1 MIDMSRT
8 GYHILGISA
17 LMGLILL
24 SSTSLV
30 FANAVSYNNV
40 QVFIQTTSN
49 LPDRFTVSAYNM
61 TGYLVASTQTQY
73 PAAAFELPD
82 GEYIF
87 TATAEY
93 QYYYAVPMMGGST
106 GMMGSDIAKGEPMPP
121 MPSPYYVGPLVEY
134 GYHVTQVVGSTSFTI
149 STQNVTSF
157 PTTKLTVKVTFANGT
172 AAQGASVSASVIG
185 SWYYWSYGSDLV
197 TWNSTDADGVATL
210 IAPQAPIRIDVWS
223 WVPIPLPPQTGPV
236 VVGGE
241 KANVTVY
248 NQATYV
254 GLAGS
259 TVIIPPQ
266 TSATVTLHDQ
276 QTSYWIMPY
285 AVRETAT
292 REGLPTVPVG
302 PDSIPAPVYSLQQGS
317 PNLANYVAPQ
327 NAASNPLS
335 VNTLLLALTVAALA
349 IAAASLLIAVR
360 TRRRRLPLRQ

>member
-1 MIDMSRT
+1 MIDMSRK

-17 LMGLILL
+17 LMSLILL

-30 FANAVSYNNV
+30 FANAASYNNV
-40 QVFIQTTSN
+40 QVYIQTTSN

-82 GEYIF
+82 GQYIF

-93 QYYYAVPMMGGST
+93 QYYYTVPMMGGST
-106 GMMGSDIAKGEPMPP
+106 GVTGSGIAKGEPTPA
-121 MPSPYYVGPLVEY
+121 PYYVGPLVEY
-134 GYHVTQVVGSTSFTI
+134 GYSVRQVAGSMSFTI

-172 AAQGASVSASVIG
+172 ATPGASVSTSVIG
-185 SWYYWSYGSDLV
+185 SWYYWGYGSDLV

-223 WVPIPLPPQTGPV
+223 WVPIPLPPQTGSV

-248 NQATYV
+248 NQAAYA

-276 QTSYWIMPY
+276 QSSYWIMPY
-285 AVRETAT
+285 AARETAA
-292 REGLPTVPVG
+292 REGLSTVPIG
-302 PDSIPAPVYSLQQGS
+302 PDSIPARVYSLQLGN
-317 PNLANYVAPQ
+317 PNLANYLAPQ
-327 NAASNPLS
+327 NAASNPLP
-335 VNTLLLALTVAALA
+335 VNTLLLALTVSALA
-349 IAAASLLIAVR
+349 TAAASLLIAVR
-360 TRRRRLPLRQ
+360 AHRRRWTLGQ